1 MRIPAIVL
9 VSIWSFATAS
19 AAAAQSIDD
28 IINRL
33 PAIAQMGVAKFV
45 ESEWN
50 KLPQAELACV
60 TQKLRQRGD
69 SVESV
74 SRRAIFPYD
83 PRMADIRS
91 QCRASAAQAQRE
103 ETATPT
109 PQAQPQSD
117 LSAFDPSALIESLR
131 AELASSAAKIAQLE
145 RTRVDAQRALEEAEQ
160 ARLAAETAKRD
171 MEQAA
176 ARERAQFASMFAQ
189 LQSDNAEATVKL
201 RAWQISAFAAAGGMV
216 VLVAII
222 AVAFPRQR
230 KAKPPTQR
238 SLRSEPKLLSPPA
251 RAQASGVQDSGAAS
265 LPQTSAPEIKL
276 QPELEEPV
284 ENGNGREA
292 SIVSKMEPTETT

>member
-1 MRIPAIVL
+1 MRVPAIVI

-19 AAAAQSIDD
+19 AAGAQSIDD

-50 KLPQAELACV
+50 KLPQAELGCV
-60 TQKLRQRGD
+60 SQKLRQRGD

-83 PRMADIRS
+83 PRMADIRN
-91 QCRASAAQAQRE
+91 QCRASAAQARRE
-103 ETATPT
+103 ETATPP
-109 PQAQPQSD
+109 PQALSQSD
-117 LSAFDPSALIESLR
+117 LSPSDPNGLIESLR
-131 AELASSAAKIAQLE
+131 AELASSTAKIAQLE
-145 RTRVDAQRALEEAEQ
+145 RARAEAERAMREVEQ
-160 ARLAAETAKRD
+160 ARAAAETAKRD

-176 ARERAQFASMFAQ
+176 TKERLQFASMFAQ
-189 LQSDNAEATVKL
+189 LQSDNAGATVKL
-201 RAWQISAFAAAGGMV
+201 RAWQISTLAAAGGMV

-230 KAKPPTQR
+230 KAKPPTDR
-238 SLRSEPKLLSPPA
+238 ALRPEPKLLSAPGRSEA
-251 RAQASGVQDSGAAS
+251 RGMQEGEAAA
-265 LPQTSAPEIKL
+265 LPQTSAPETKL

-284 ENGNGREA
+284 ENVNGREA
-292 SIVSKMEPTETT
+292 AIASKVVPTETT